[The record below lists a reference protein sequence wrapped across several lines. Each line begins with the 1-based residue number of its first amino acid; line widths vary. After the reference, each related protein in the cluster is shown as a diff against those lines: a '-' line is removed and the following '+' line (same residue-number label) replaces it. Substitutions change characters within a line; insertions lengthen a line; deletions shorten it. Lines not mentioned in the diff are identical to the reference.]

1 MSGMKSDLSRKAE
14 DYLEAVYVVNQEKGH
29 VRIRDICKEL
39 GIKPPTVV
47 EMVRK
52 LSEQGYLVHKKNEG
66 VYLTPKGEEIG
77 RTIKDRHSTIS
88 AFLTFI
94 GVSKEIANEDA
105 CVIEHELNPKTI
117 KQIKSLVS
125 FIESTPNNPEWLDN
139 FEAFCRE
146 EMYSSEERCSK
157 ERRLGKSL

>member
-47 EMVRK
+47 EMVKK

-66 VYLTPKGEEIG
+66 VYLTPKG
-77 RTIKDRHSTIS
+77 RKS
-88 AFLTFI
+88 AGPSGPTQHDIRLPYFHWCI
-94 GVSKEIANEDA
+94 QEIANEDA
-105 CVIEHELNPKTI
+105 VIEHELNPKTI

-125 FIESTPNNPEWLDN
+125 FIEST
-139 FEAFCRE
+139 
-146 EMYSSEERCSK
+146 
-157 ERRLGKSL
+157 